1 MALLVRG
8 AQKVAIVVVDQCCG
22 REGQFYKTNVVSGNR
37 IVMTNRPAEPGP
49 DEQLDGKSRL
59 ILAGER
65 LFAEGGIQGASMRE
79 IAARAG
85 QGNHAAV
92 QYHFGSREGLVRAIF
107 DYRMEQM
114 EDARGAMLV
123 SAHQSGL
130 LKDARTL
137 LEIVLLPQLDL
148 QDADGNHSYA
158 SFLSQYLLQ
167 SRSPEFGDFSG
178 SEPPNLTRALQLLR
192 DRVDYLPPYVAQ
204 RRLISVSLMFL
215 NILVRH
221 HGTDS
226 EIYGE
231 TFEQALEDT
240 MEQIVT
246 VMCMPLRLGS

>member
-1 MALLVRG
+1 MTDEA
-8 AQKVAIVVVDQCCG
+8 
-22 REGQFYKTNVVSGNR
+22 EGQALSEA
-37 IVMTNRPAEPGP
+37 I
-49 DEQLDGKSRL
+49 DGKTRL

-65 LFAEGGIQGASMRE
+65 LFATGGIQGASMRE
-79 IAARAG
+79 IASQAG

-107 DYRMEQM
+107 DFRMDQM
-114 EDARGAMLV
+114 EEARGLMLEM
-123 SAHQSGL
+123 ADGQER
-130 LKDARTL
+130 LKDARTI
-137 LEIVLLPQLDL
+137 LEIILLPQLDL

-167 SRSPEFGDFSG
+167 SRSPQFGDFSG
-178 SEPPNLTRALQLLR
+178 SEPPHLTRALELLR
-192 DRVDYLPPYVAQ
+192 DRVDYLPTHVAQ

-240 MEQIVT
+240 MEQIVS
-246 VMCMPLRLGS
+246 VMCMPLRLTPPLA

>member
-1 MALLVRG
+1 LAEQVNEQTALFE
-8 AQKVAIVVVDQCCG
+8 AD
-22 REGQFYKTNVVSGNR
+22 S
-37 IVMTNRPAEPGP
+37 
-49 DEQLDGKSRL
+49 LDGKTRL
-59 ILAGER
+59 ILAGEQS
-65 LFAEGGIQGASMRE
+65 FAKNGINGASMRE
-79 IAARAG
+79 IASRAG

-114 EDARGAMLV
+114 EEARGAMLARAERQG
-123 SAHQSGL
+123 S

-178 SEPPNLTRALQLLR
+178 SEPPNLTRALRLLR

-204 RRLISVSLMFL
+204 RRLISISLMFL

-221 HGTDS
+221 HGAD
-226 EIYGE
+226 EIAFGE
-231 TFEQALEDT
+231 GFEEALEDT
-240 MEQIVT
+240 MEQIVM
-246 VMCMPLRLGS
+246 VMCMPLRIAGGSWK

>member
-1 MALLVRG
+1 
-8 AQKVAIVVVDQCCG
+8 
-22 REGQFYKTNVVSGNR
+22 
-37 IVMTNRPAEPGP
+37 MTNQLEEHDPN
-49 DEQLDGKSRL
+49 DQLDGKARL

-65 LFAEGGIQGASMRE
+65 LFAKGGIQGASMRE
-79 IAARAG
+79 IASQAG

-114 EDARGAMLV
+114 EEARGALLV
-123 SAHQSGL
+123 AAQQADRL
-130 LKDARTL
+130 RDARTL

-192 DRVDYLPPYVAQ
+192 DRVNYLPPHVAQ

-221 HGTDS
+221 HGTES
-226 EIYGE
+226 EIFGE

-246 VMCMPLRLGS
+246 VMCMPLRLSV